1 LPERELRAGYAEIVK
16 YGLLGDATF
25 FEWLEAHGQ
34 NVLARDEAAIAYA
47 VQASCRAKADI
58 VTADEREGGVRA
70 LLNLGH
76 TFAHA
81 FEAEAGYDGRLLHGE
96 AVGAGIGM
104 AFGFSRHLG
113 LVSGQDEMRVK
124 AHLKALSLPFDRAS
138 LPAGNADAI
147 RLIQHMYKDKKTH
160 KGALT
165 FILLNAI
172 GSAFVKR
179 NVDEDS
185 LATFLET

>member
-1 LPERELRAGYAEIVK
+1 
-16 YGLLGDATF
+16 
-25 FEWLEAHGQ
+25 
-34 NVLARDEAAIAYA
+34 
-47 VQASCRAKADI
+47 
-58 VTADEREGGVRA
+58 
-70 LLNLGH
+70 
-76 TFAHA
+76 
-81 FEAEAGYDGRLLHGE
+81 
-96 AVGAGIGM
+96 
-104 AFGFSRHLG
+104 
-113 LVSGQDEMRVK
+113 MRVK

-138 LPAGNADAI
+138 LPAGNADAT